1 MSSAYGYQ
9 AKPFKGGELR
19 GQLFTINDVQRF
31 MHAGNACLTLVSK
44 ITGTRFTYK
53 IRRATTDD
61 GEVRNFWFVN
71 VLTGN
76 DNENDF
82 TYLGQIN
89 GVIIYTHGNK
99 SKIGKEAPSAKAFDW
114 FFHKLHP
121 ATAEVLFD
129 QVEVWHEGRCGRCNR
144 LLTVPQS
151 IAQGFGPECI
161 NHISK

>member
-1 MSSAYGYQ
+1 MSSAYQ
-9 AKPFKGGELR
+9 AKPFKSSALR
-19 GQLFTINDVQRF
+19 GRFSTITDVEKF
-31 MHAGNACLTLVSK
+31 MFAGAACLTLVSK
-44 ITGTRFTYK
+44 PTGARFTYK
-53 IRRATTDD
+53 IRRAINDD
-61 GEVRNFWFVN
+61 GEVRNFWFVA

-89 GVIIYTHGNK
+89 GKGFYTHGNK

-114 FFHKLHP
+114 FIYRLLP
-121 ATAEVLFD
+121 QTAKVLFD

-161 NHISK
+161 NYVGK